1 MNRFKCFFTFIAF
14 VWLWSCGFGALY
26 FYFVSGEIAWLGTL
40 LSAWA
45 LPVWMWIRYLWPRK
59 FSSEQREPIA
69 FATVLAG
76 LAVALL
82 ADSEKGLA
90 VYLAIY
96 NLFVVL
102 IYLFHLSALRHPP
115 APEVGELFPSVDVD
129 DGSSWN
135 AAEALHPPTTNGV
148 LLLFLRGSFCADSRT
163 QVIQLVEL
171 VPALQR
177 NGVQLVLAS
186 TEAERHWQAILQH
199 GVKAKALQ
207 LAPAGERNKPF
218 VAPRGVPVW
227 LRLLGLILPSSR
239 RAAGSAEACRPSAWL
254 IDADG
259 RVVWRHL
266 PANYRQP
273 GEVALLRGQLS
284 RLPE

>member
-1 MNRFKCFFTFIAF
+1 MNRFKCFFTFITF

-26 FYFVSGEIAWLGTL
+26 IYFISGKVAWLGTW

-45 LPVWMWIRYLWPRK
+45 LPVWMCMRYRWPDK
-59 FSSEQREPIA
+59 FSSEQREPVA

-82 ADSEKGLA
+82 TDSTKGLA

-96 NLFVVL
+96 NLFAVL
-102 IYLFHLSALRHPP
+102 VYLFHLSALRHP
-115 APEVGELFPSVDVD
+115 AMPEVGKLFPILDLA
-129 DGSSWN
+129 DGSSWS
-135 AAEALHPPTTNGV
+135 ATKVLPLPETKGV
-148 LLLFLRGSFCADSRT
+148 LLLFLRGSFCADSRA
-163 QVIQLVEL
+163 QVIQLAEL
-171 VPALQR
+171 TPALRR

-186 TEAERHWQAILQH
+186 TEAVHHWQAMLQ
-199 GVKAKALQ
+199 GDLTAQILQ
-207 LAPAGERNKPF
+207 LAPGGEQNSPF
-218 VAPRGVPVW
+218 IAARGVPVW

-254 IDADG
+254 LDAEG
-259 RVVWRHL
+259 VVIWRHL
-266 PANYRQP
+266 PVNYRQP
-273 GEVALLRGQLS
+273 GEGALLRGQLS

>member
-26 FYFVSGEIAWLGTL
+26 IYFISGDVAWLGTL

-45 LPVWMWIRYLWPRK
+45 LPVWMWIRYRWPSK
-59 FSSEQREPIA
+59 FSGEQREPIA
-69 FATVLAG
+69 FATVMAG

-102 IYLFHLSALRHPP
+102 VYLFHLTALRHPAMP
-115 APEVGELFPSVDVD
+115 GVGTLFPTLDVA
-129 DGSSWN
+129 DGANWSTTD
-135 AAEALHPPTTNGV
+135 ALRPPATKGA
-148 LLLFLRGSFCADSRT
+148 LLLFLRGSFCADSRA
-163 QVIQLVEL
+163 QVSQLAEL
-171 VPALQR
+171 APALR
-177 NGVQLVLAS
+177 RSEVQLVLAS
-186 TEAERHWQAILQH
+186 TEVAHHWQAMLQED
-199 GVKAKALQ
+199 VSAQILQ
-207 LAPAGERNKPF
+207 LAPVGQQNGPF
-218 VAPRGVPVW
+218 IAARGVPAW

-239 RAAGSAEACRPSAWL
+239 RAAGAAEACRPSAWL
-254 IDADG
+254 LDADG

-273 GEVALLRGQLS
+273 GEAALLRGQLS
-284 RLPE
+284 RLLE